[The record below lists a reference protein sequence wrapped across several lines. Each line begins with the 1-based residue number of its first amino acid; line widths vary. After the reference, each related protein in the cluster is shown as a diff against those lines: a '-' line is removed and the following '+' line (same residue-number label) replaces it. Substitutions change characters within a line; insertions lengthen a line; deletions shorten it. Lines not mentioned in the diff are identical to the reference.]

1 MAIIDFLMFNALNMD
16 KKIMQ
21 GRLKFLRLILQKF
34 VSKFHMTLLIEFTSI
49 KLSDALVLRR
59 QITEQ
64 HVEENLNRI
73 L

>member
-1 MAIIDFLMFNALNMD
+1 MAIVDFLMFNALNMD

-21 GRLKFLRLILQKF
+21 GRLILQKF
-34 VSKFHMTLLIEFTSI
+34 VSKFHMTLLIEFTLI
-49 KLSDALVLRR
+49 KLSDAQVLQQ

-64 HVEENLNRI
+64 HVEENLNPT